1 MKEVE
6 FLGVVISLKGV
17 KMQKE
22 KVEEVLNWLA
32 PRNVKEVQKFLGLA
46 NYYRRFIK
54 DFAKIAAPLYALVRK
69 EQK

>member
-1 MKEVE
+1 M
-6 FLGVVISLKGV
+6 VISLKGV
-17 KMQKE
+17 EMQKE
-22 KVEEVLNWLA
+22 KVKEVLNWPA